1 MAPTTSTTS
10 TTSPVTLTE
19 KAAQKVREMMAHPSQ
34 SAAKGLRVK
43 VVGGG
48 CSGLS
53 YQLALEASPDQADRV
68 FQSSGVTLYVDPKSA
83 LFVSGT
89 EIDYTESIMGSG
101 FAFKNPNAKGSCGC
115 GTSFTA

>member
-1 MAPTTSTTS
+1 MAI
-10 TTSPVTLTE
+10 TLTD
-19 KAAQKVREMMAHPSQ
+19 KAAEKVKGLLANE
-34 SAAKGLRVK
+34 AANPAAGLRVK

-53 YQLALEASPDQADRV
+53 YQLDIAKASEPGDKILESH
-68 FQSSGVTLYVDPKSA
+68 GVKVYLDPKSA

-89 EIDYTESIMGSG
+89 EIDYHESVMGSG

>member
-1 MAPTTSTTS
+1 MSI
-10 TTSPVTLTE
+10 TLTP
-19 KAAQKVREMMAHPSQ
+19 KAAEKVKAMLADPGQKGAT
-34 SAAKGLRVK
+34 GLRVK

-53 YQLALEASPDQADRV
+53 YQLALERQAVPADKV
-68 FQSSGVTLYVDPKSA
+68 LQSEGVTIYLDPKSA

-89 EIDYTESIMGSG
+89 QIDYEESIMGQG

-115 GTSFTA
+115 GSSFTA

>member
-1 MAPTTSTTS
+1 MPAI
-10 TTSPVTLTE
+10 TLTDR
-19 KAAQKVREMMAHPSQ
+19 AANKVRDLISKSTPPEG
-34 SAAKGLRVK
+34 GLRVR

-53 YQLALEASPDQADRV
+53 YQLDIDKGPAPGDKILESN
-68 FQSSGVTLYVDPKSA
+68 GVSVYLDPKSA

-89 EIDYTESIMGSG
+89 EIDWQESMMGA
-101 FAFKNPNAKGSCGC
+101 AFSFRNPNAKGTCGC